1 MLFWISLDH
10 DNHSP
15 LSLLNGSSP
24 LGQMQKLFL
33 KIAYRRRHLMTL
45 CLFTTMYCLM
55 RQVCHLPC
63 DGCLRASLKVSFWG
77 NAVSASGLPAA
88 SQSSKSPRSHV
99 LSMRLYGEE
108 MVSLP
113 AIIGAVVER
122 LCFDIFLQI
131 GACLY
136 RRSKFVPVGERRCP
150 CRSFDRERYVAVLGR
165 RGEFHQL

>member
-1 MLFWISLDH
+1 
-10 DNHSP
+10 
-15 LSLLNGSSP
+15 
-24 LGQMQKLFL
+24 
-33 KIAYRRRHLMTL
+33 MTL

-88 SQSSKSPRSHV
+88 SQSNKSPRSHV

-150 CRSFDRERYVAVLGR
+150 CRSFDRERYVAVLEEEADSISYE
-165 RGEFHQL
+165 EFLLSFWISASNGTFLMLVRK